1 MLKTKKTKFLL
12 VLAVV
17 FTMLLPYA
25 SPVMAATIPVK
36 EDVVLKQSD
45 LDGQSIKITS
55 SAMFKSSNESTTP
68 KYYSYASPDLNQV
81 GSLATMYQVVV
92 ASDNG
97 PVNYDNVLYCIDA
110 SKTLPESSTSE
121 SYANIGNFFELSA
134 STLGKSKQNGGY
146 DVSGMGSND
155 ANANQRVYNEL
166 CWILQNMYVES
177 EENSLDAFLSKVYAD
192 QIATK
197 PTMYVT
203 NNNVETEVQF
213 IEFVKKY
220 LKQEDIHMLQQ
231 AAIWYFTNPTG
242 TNSITGVTTDSN
254 IESQYPNSGYKPAAA
269 NQGFNST
276 NVKTA
281 YTIPSSMRTSSSL
294 PISSTNSGR
303 NFDETEQLLYSML
316 YSYLIVNAK
325 KATGTTPTVTNPKF
339 DANTTP
345 AFSVETIENDS
356 FYKFGPFKID
366 NINNANVDLQ
376 ITDYTNTNQAIT
388 TYKVLEPTADQN
400 AYNLISENSITYSGV
415 AGKTFYVYV
424 PASEDI
430 TGINIK
436 MIYHDANTN
445 VTFWYK
451 EGKQPVVLV
460 TRTPEEGPR
469 KGVPIKKYDLA
480 LRKYIKA
487 IDGEELT
494 GDKSR
499 APVVDATGLIG
510 NANNTAIYKHP
521 KNAVE
526 ISKDSKITYE
536 LVVYNE
542 GDVDAVV
549 EEIRDFIP
557 EDMELTEESIAAG
570 WTVENG
576 IAKLTITDGNLQAKQ
591 DGSIRAGKDSLSGGL
606 SVVKKEI
613 TLKIKD
619 SAKASITSEKIL
631 TNVAEISDTN
641 GNSIDSNG
649 NVVDNI
655 DIDSTPNNFN
665 KNDITDTY
673 NGSGEIAPGYIGGI
687 EDDDDF
693 DKVKVIVDTPTI
705 DLALQKFITA
715 VNGKKLTGDESR
727 EPKVNTQRLKD
738 YIAGT
743 SSVSDATY
751 TTKKNAIKVKKGDI
765 VTYTIRVYNEGSKD
779 AYAEKITDYIP
790 EGLGYLVSYEPNT
803 IWSIEQ
809 LTEGTTLPLSKIDN
823 AVENLKKIDANIDP
837 NHITV
842 VKGALTLNTEKL
854 SCEKEKANTPN
865 VLKAF
870 DGGDSLSYKDVEV
883 TCVVLADEVKNNNL
897 KNIAEITGH
906 AIVNDD
912 GTVSTLPNEPGNDRD
927 STPNNVNSKNEDDD
941 DYENL
946 TMEEDKVY
954 DLALQKFITAVDG
967 KAITDREP
975 TVTVDA
981 NGKVK
986 YNHSTQA
993 LPVAN
998 GQLVEYTIR
1007 VYNEGNVDT
1016 VAAEIADDL
1025 PKGLEFV
1032 SDNKTNQE
1040 NGWKLYDKDGNETTN
1055 TSLAKTVRSSK
1066 LDGAENAI
1074 EGFDPTKDA
1083 KPKSKDLK
1091 IVFRV
1096 NESVIEKTKDT
1107 EARTIINT
1115 AEITKETD
1123 KEGTDVT
1130 DQDSTPNNWTDGE
1143 DDIDKER
1150 IYVKFFD
1157 LELEKKLVKVIVTE
1171 NGRVTEYDLN
1181 DDTLFKVEL
1190 NKKKLNSTVVK
1201 FVYEITVYNKG
1212 EIDGYAKEIKDYI
1225 PEGLEFVAD
1234 DNTGWYSV
1242 GANVVATDA
1251 LAQTLLEANGGSAS
1265 TNITLKWINSTENMG
1280 KKINVAEISK
1290 DENDFDTPDIDSVP
1304 DNQVPDEDDI
1314 DDAPVLLGIST
1325 GAEQSYTG
1333 LIVAVAAIMTTGIVL
1348 IKKYVL

>member
-12 VLAVV
+12 VLALV

-55 SAMFKSSNESTTP
+55 SNVFKSSSSSTTP
-68 KYYSYASPDLNQV
+68 KCYSYASPN
-81 GSLATMYQVVV
+81 LAQAIMYQVVV

-110 SKTLPESSTSE
+110 SKTLPAEGSSE
-121 SYANIGNFFELSA
+121 NYANIGNFFELSA
-134 STLGKSKQNGGY
+134 ATLGKSTQNGGY
-146 DVSGMGSND
+146 NVSGMGSND

-177 EENSLDAFLSKVYAD
+177 EADSLDAFLNKVYAD

-197 PTMYVT
+197 PTMFNDQT
-203 NNNVETEVQF
+203 DTEEQF
-213 IEFVKKY
+213 IDFVKRY

-231 AAIWYFTNPTG
+231 AAIWYFTNSTG
-242 TNSITGVTTDSN
+242 TNSITGVTTDST
-254 IESQYPNSGYKPAAA
+254 IETQYPNYGYKPAAA

-281 YTIPSSMRTSSSL
+281 YTLPTTMRTTSGT
-294 PISSTNSGR
+294 PISSTNTGR
-303 NFDETEQLLYSML
+303 TFDATEQLIYSML

-325 KATGTTPTVTNPKF
+325 KATGITPTVTNPKF

-345 AFSVETIENDS
+345 TFSVETIDNDS

-499 APVVDATGLIG
+499 APKVDATGLIG
-510 NANNTAIYKHP
+510 NANNTAIYKHSKTP
-521 KNAVE
+521 VE
-526 ISKDSKITYE
+526 ISKDSKITYG
-536 LVVYNE
+536 LIVYNE
-542 GDVDAVV
+542 GDIDAVV
-549 EEIRDFIP
+549 NEIRDFIP
-557 EDMELTEESIAAG
+557 EDMELAEESIAAG

-576 IAKLTITDGNLQAKQ
+576 IAKLTITDGTLQAKQ
-591 DGSIRAGKDSLSGGL
+591 DGSIRDGKDSLSGGL

-631 TNVAEISDTN
+631 TNIAEISDTN

-649 NVVDNI
+649 NVTDNI
-655 DIDSTPNNFN
+655 DIDSTPKDFN
-665 KNDITDTY
+665 KNDISDLSTY

-693 DKVKVIVDTPTI
+693 DKVKIKVDKPVI
-705 DLALQKFITA
+705 DLALQKFITSI
-715 VNGKKLTGDESR
+715 NGTKLTGENSR

-738 YIAGT
+738 YLAGT
-743 SSVSDATY
+743 SNVSDATY
-751 TTKKNAIKVKKGDI
+751 TTKKSAIKVQKGDI
-765 VTYTIRVYNEGSKD
+765 VTYTIRVYNEGPID
-779 AYAEKITDYIP
+779 AYAQQITDYIP

-809 LTEGTTLPLSKIDN
+809 LTEGTTIPLTKIDN

-837 NHITV
+837 NHVTV
-842 VKGALTLNTEKL
+842 VKGALTLNTDKL
-854 SCEKEKANTPN
+854 SHEKEKANSPS

-870 DGGDSLSYKDVEV
+870 DGGNSLSYKDVEV
-883 TCVVLADEVKNNNL
+883 TCVVLADEVKDNNL

-906 AIVNDD
+906 AIVNED
-912 GTVSTLPNEPGNDRD
+912 GTVTTLPNEPGNDRD
-927 STPNNVNSKNEDDD
+927 STPNNVKTKNGEDDD

-954 DLALQKFITAVDG
+954 DLALQKFITAVDE
-967 KAITDREP
+967 KAVTDREP
-975 TVTVDA
+975 TVTVE

-998 GQLVEYTIR
+998 GQLIEYTIR

-1016 VAAEIADDL
+1016 VATEIADDL

-1032 SDNKTNQE
+1032 ANNKTNQE

-1074 EGFDPTKDA
+1074 EGFDPTKDS

-1096 NESVIEKTKDT
+1096 NETVLDKTKDT

-1123 KEGTDVT
+1123 KNGTDVT
-1130 DQDSTPNNWTDGE
+1130 DQDSTPNNWKDGE

-1225 PEGLEFVAD
+1225 PEGLEFVED

-1242 GANVVATDA
+1242 GTNVVATDA
-1251 LAQTLLEANGGSAS
+1251 LAQTLLVANGGSAS
-1265 TNITLKWINSTENMG
+1265 TNITLKWVNSTENMG

-1314 DDAPVLLGIST
+1314 DDAPVILGIST

-1333 LIVAVAAIMTTGIVL
+1333 LIVAVAVIMTTGIVL